1 MSTFLAQF
9 KDEIVAILNT
19 RLAYLALGALMGAGG
34 NVKELYEVFVKL
46 GGF

>member
-1 MSTFLAQF
+1 MSFLTKF
-9 KDEIVAILNT
+9 KDEIVAILET

-34 NVKELYEVFVKL
+34 NVKELYDLFVKL

>member
-1 MSTFLAQF
+1 MSFLSEF
-9 KDEIVAILNT
+9 KDEIMAILRT

-34 NVKELYEVFVKL
+34 NVKELYDLFVKL

>member
-1 MSTFLAQF
+1 MTFLARF

-34 NVKELYEVFVKL
+34 NLKEVYDIFVAL